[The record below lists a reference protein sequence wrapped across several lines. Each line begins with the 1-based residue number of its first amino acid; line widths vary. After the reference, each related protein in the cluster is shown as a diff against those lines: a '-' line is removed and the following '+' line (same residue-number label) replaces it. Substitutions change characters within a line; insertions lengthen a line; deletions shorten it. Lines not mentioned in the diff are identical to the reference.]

1 MAFNRQT
8 IPFHLL
14 KIKDKFK
21 MDNKIYVKISDET
34 AQVDG
39 GTKTEFLWPTQSVY
53 LMKSMDLDEFRKKYP
68 EAEYRY

>member
-1 MAFNRQT
+1 MSFNRQT

-21 MDNKIYVKISDET
+21 MGKKIYVKISEET
-34 AQVDG
+34 AQANGD
-39 GTKTEFLWPTQSVY
+39 TETEFLWPTQSVY
-53 LMKSMDLDEFRKKYP
+53 LTKSMDLDEFRKKYP